1 MSIIAH
7 AVIHAD
13 APCCP
18 TCGSASSVTWTGREG
33 GTGASKD
40 VWVCSRDNKT
50 FKTTAR

>member
-1 MSIIAH
+1 MTIIAQAATH
-7 AVIHAD
+7 A

-18 TCGSASSVTWTGREG
+18 SCGSARDVSWSGREG

-40 VWVCSRDNKT
+40 VWTCSKDNKT